1 MNYHN
6 IKSHKKSG
14 FHSASTKHIF
24 EKIKLTPEMSIK
36 YLKSVISLSVL
47 SWLRRKKCFKKNV
60 SSVGEGRY
68 AKNYAG
74 GVIDL

>member
-1 MNYHN
+1 MSSYRLNDLKNFIAIFSKNMNYHN

-47 SWLRRKKCFKKNV
+47 S
-60 SSVGEGRY
+60 
-68 AKNYAG
+68 
-74 GVIDL
+74 